1 MGRRFASS
9 LCPAPAGKP
18 LDECQKV
25 TVLLTLDARLVLVSL
40 AGERTLPLADF
51 FLAYRQTALTFVF
64 LVAQWP
70 LLNRHAREA
79 PSEMKPGN
87 GDKTS

>member
-1 MGRRFASS
+1 MTEDDPSS
-9 LCPAPAGKP
+9 ELYPSP
-18 LDECQKV
+18 LVKKSTPNEHQNGLSALSTKQV
-25 TVLLTLDARLVLVSL
+25 N
-40 AGERTLPLADF
+40 F
-51 FLAYRQTALTFVF
+51 LTFVF